1 MFLLKKDENM
11 RRNLTLSYMET
22 LEKFYK
28 DGFSVD
34 TSKGGLGIQTNY
46 PLEVVDIMF
55 FERNLK

>member
-1 MFLLKKDENM
+1 M

-34 TSKGGLGIQTNY
+34 TNKGGLGIQTNY